1 MNTSI
6 LGRGALTFLLLAAS
20 ALAFA
25 QSPTY
30 SYIEG
35 GAGFHDFES
44 FDNWDREG
52 YWAGFSVQLGD
63 SFYVDGRAQRYSRD
77 LFALVPTTPD
87 DPDSE
92 FVRRRVNS
100 TRLEFVNV
108 NLGYRLPIGRRTDLN
123 IELGV
128 DDRSARFRDEQ
139 DYRASV
145 GVRSRLWGRFE
156 GRAMLSYRDKERF
169 RSGDYLL
176 SVEGSYHFSSLFAAT
191 LQLETDE
198 FDTNIAR
205 AGLRLMF

>member
-1 MNTSI
+1 MINSI
-6 LGRGALTFLLLAAS
+6 LGRSALACLLLASS

-35 GAGFHDFES
+35 GVGFHDFET

-77 LFALVPTTPD
+77 RFKVVLVGNDPTTA
-87 DPDSE
+87 E
-92 FVRRRVNS
+92 WVVRRDGS
-100 TRLEFVNV
+100 IRLEFVNA

-128 DDRSARFRDEQ
+128 DDRSRRFRDER

-145 GVRSRLWGRFE
+145 GVRSRLWSNFE
-156 GRAMLSYRDKERF
+156 GRAMLSYRDEEGF
-169 RSGDYLL
+169 SSGDYLL
-176 SVEGSYHFSSLFAAT
+176 SLEGSYHFSSLFAAT